1 MKFRRL
7 NYPGKTLIVNT
18 LDGRHRVFT
27 AYFLKFWQEKFSASA
42 DYAEDNLHTANNWNI
57 TADFVRT
64 VRLPRGFF
72 RQWWFLLRQRY
83 GTVIFLNPDHRAD
96 RALKWAARLAF
107 VNNRAGFAPLRSFL
121 PLNFSLPFN
130 AENHHFVHQLKIF
143 FEHLT
148 GEKIAQWSKPEYAI
162 ENMQHRAEITQ
173 HTGLG
178 AVVFDVADAA
188 IMHLLPQLIRFI
200 NLVSREEKCTIILRS
215 SQGGKDSAAE
225 LARQISRTM
234 TERAIEN
241 TLPVINPS
249 AELLGTLLQNAAW
262 VMGVDAEALNLAAH
276 FEVTALAVFGP
287 LNERVWQPF
296 ATRARVI
303 TGEFACR
310 PCTAFPGSVKCT
322 AAQPWQCVS
331 GVSAELLLA
340 TLNAVRRRKGQSSR

>member
-1 MKFRRL
+1 MKFHRL

-18 LDGRHRVFT
+18 LDARYDVFT
-27 AYFLKFWQEKFSASA
+27 TYFLKFWQEKFVNGADLACRKHAAGNSAA
-42 DYAEDNLHTANNWNI
+42 VYAG
-57 TADFVRT
+57 FVHS
-64 VRLPRGFF
+64 VELPRGFF

-83 GTVIFLNPDHRAD
+83 STVLFLNPDYKAD
-96 RALKWAARLAF
+96 VATKWAARLAW
-107 VNNRAGFAPLRSFL
+107 VKNRAGFAPLRSFL

-148 GEKIAQWSKPEYAI
+148 GEKITHWSKPVFA
-162 ENMQHRAEITQ
+162 AEPDRLSPESAA
-173 HTGLG
+173 HAGLG
-178 AVVFDVADAA
+178 AVVLDVADPALP
-188 IMHLLPQLIRFI
+188 HLLPQLIRFI
-200 NLVSREEKCTIILRS
+200 NLVAREEKCTVAIRS
-215 SQGGKDSAAE
+215 ASGGAAE

-241 TLPVINPS
+241 TLPLINPP
-249 AELLGTLLQNAAW
+249 AELLRCVMHNASW

-276 FEVTALAVFGP
+276 FEVPTLAVFGP

-296 ATRARVI
+296 ATRARVM

-310 PCTAFPGSVKCT
+310 PCTAFPGAVKCT
-322 AAQPWQCVS
+322 AAIPWQCVS

-340 TLNAVRRRKGQSSR
+340 TLNAVRRRKGQGSR